1 MRSAGREEL
10 GVIGL
15 STVSDIREPQV
26 YEVAVVGAAG
36 FLGTAIMSTLADA
49 GLPPVGFTVD
59 WPLISG
65 GILAADAAS
74 VRTVVWCASRI
85 NPRLAAERPEL
96 VERDRA
102 DLAEAL
108 AQFASWERPPR
119 VIAFSSGGTV
129 YGPPAEPPF
138 VESMEPAPVN
148 EYGVAKLDLER
159 QLAGSELETV
169 SLRVAN
175 AYGPGQRPAPGQ
187 GVLAHWME
195 AVLSGGE
202 VHLYG
207 DPSSTRDYVY
217 VDDIARAVL
226 AAHLADSPPA
236 VVNIGSGLPTTLD
249 RLLESLEFAVAP
261 ARFDTVRHPA
271 RSTDTD
277 HSTLDAALAREA
289 LGWSPA
295 VTLDEGVAAMWH
307 WRASQ

>member
-1 MRSAGREEL
+1 VGREEF

-36 FLGTAIMSTLADA
+36 FLGTAVMSALAAA
-49 GLPPVGFTVD
+49 GCAAAGFTLDRPLFVD
-59 WPLISG
+59 GVADP
-65 GILAADAAS
+65 DAAN

-85 NPRLAAERPEL
+85 NPRLAVERPEL
-96 VERDRA
+96 VERDRD

-108 AQFASWERPPR
+108 AHFAAWDKPPR
-119 VIAFSSGGTV
+119 LIAFSSGGTV
-129 YGPPAEPPF
+129 YGPPAEPPYA
-138 VESMEPAPVN
+138 ETMEPAPVN
-148 EYGVAKLDLER
+148 EYGAAKLNLER
-159 QLAGSELETV
+159 QLADTALETV

-187 GVLAHWME
+187 GVLAHWMD

-207 DPSSTRDYVY
+207 DASSTRDYVY
-217 VDDIARAVL
+217 VDDIARAVI
-226 AAHLADSPPA
+226 AAHGADAPPR
-236 VVNIGSGLPTTLD
+236 VVNIGSGHPTTLD

-271 RSTDTD
+271 RSTDTH
-277 HSTLDAALAREA
+277 HSTLDATLAREA
-289 LGWSPA
+289 LGWNPTVS
-295 VTLDEGVAAMWH
+295 LDEGVAKMWH

>member
-1 MRSAGREEL
+1 M
-10 GVIGL
+10 
-15 STVSDIREPQV
+15 
-26 YEVAVVGAAG
+26 
-36 FLGTAIMSTLADA
+36 
-49 GLPPVGFTVD
+49 
-59 WPLISG
+59 
-65 GILAADAAS
+65 
-74 VRTVVWCASRI
+74 
-85 NPRLAAERPEL
+85 
-96 VERDRA
+96 
-102 DLAEAL
+102 
-108 AQFASWERPPR
+108 
-119 VIAFSSGGTV
+119 IAFSSGGTV

-138 VESMEPAPVN
+138 VESMDPAPVN
-148 EYGVAKLDLER
+148 EYGAAKLDLER
-159 QLAGSELETV
+159 QLAHSSLETV
-169 SLRVAN
+169 ALRVAN

-226 AAHLADSPPA
+226 AAHLADAPPP

-277 HSTLDAALAREA
+277 HSTLDATLAREA
-289 LGWSPA
+289 LGWSPT
-295 VTLDEGVAAMWH
+295 VTLDEGVAKMWQ

>member
-1 MRSAGREEL
+1 
-10 GVIGL
+10 
-15 STVSDIREPQV
+15 V

-36 FLGTAIMSTLADA
+36 FLGAAVLTALDA
-49 GLPPVGFTVD
+49 GNVTAVGFTLD
-59 WPLISG
+59 NPLFLDGRIAQTG
-65 GILAADAAS
+65 RD

-85 NPRLAAERPEL
+85 NPRLATENPEL
-96 VERDRA
+96 VEQDTA
-102 DLAEAL
+102 DLAQAL
-108 AQFASWERPPR
+108 TEFSTWDRPPR

-129 YGPPAEPPF
+129 YGPPAMPPYA
-138 VESMEPAPVN
+138 ETMAPAPVN
-148 EYGVAKLDLER
+148 EYGAAKLALER
-159 QLAGSELETV
+159 QFAGSKLETV

-207 DPSSTRDYVY
+207 DASSTRDYVY
-217 VDDIARAVL
+217 VGDIAQAVV
-226 AAHLADSPPA
+226 AAHRADAPPP
-236 VVNIGSGLPTTLD
+236 VVNIGSGHPTTLD

-271 RSTDTD
+271 RSTDTE
-277 HSTLDAALAREA
+277 HSTLDATLARAE
-289 LGWSPA
+289 LGWNPTVS
-295 VTLDEGVAAMWH
+295 LDEGVAKMWQ

>member
-1 MRSAGREEL
+1 M
-10 GVIGL
+10 
-15 STVSDIREPQV
+15 

-36 FLGTAIMSTLADA
+36 FLGGSVMSALTAA
-49 GLPPVGFTVD
+49 GYRAGGFTLD
-59 WPLISG
+59 RPLFSG
-65 GILAADAAS
+65 GVVDAEAAS

-85 NPRLAAERPEL
+85 NPRLATERPEL
-96 VERDRA
+96 VERDRG

-108 AQFASWERPPR
+108 AQFASWDRPPR

-129 YGPPAEPPF
+129 YGPPAEPPYA
-138 VESMEPAPVN
+138 ETMEPSPVN
-148 EYGVAKLDLER
+148 EYGAAKLDLEH
-159 QLAGSELETV
+159 QLAGSTLETV
-169 SLRVAN
+169 SLRVSN

-217 VDDIARAVL
+217 VDDIAHAVV
-226 AAHLADSPPA
+226 AAHRADTPPQ

-271 RSTDTD
+271 RATDTD
-277 HSTLDAALAREA
+277 HSTLDATLARES
-289 LGWSPA
+289 LGWRATVS
-295 VTLDEGVAAMWH
+295 LDEGVARMWQ

>member
-1 MRSAGREEL
+1 
-10 GVIGL
+10 
-15 STVSDIREPQV
+15 V

-36 FLGTAIMSTLADA
+36 FLGAAVVSAMADA
-49 GLPPVGFTVD
+49 GFNAGAFTLD
-59 WPLISG
+59 RPLFSG
-65 GILAADAAS
+65 GVVDAEAAD
-74 VRTVVWCASRI
+74 VRTVVWCASRT
-85 NPRLAAERPEL
+85 NPRLASERPEL
-96 VERDRA
+96 VERDRG

-108 AQFASWERPPR
+108 AQFASWDRPPR

-129 YGPPAEPPF
+129 YGPPDVPPF
-138 VESMEPAPVN
+138 VETMEPAPVN
-148 EYGVAKLDLER
+148 EYGAAKVDLER
-159 QLAGSELETV
+159 QLAGSMLQTV
-169 SLRVAN
+169 ALRVAN

-217 VDDIARAVL
+217 VDDIAQAVV
-226 AAHLADSPPA
+226 AAHRADAPPS
-236 VVNIGSGLPTTLD
+236 VVNIGSGVPTTLD

-271 RSTDTD
+271 RATDTE
-277 HSTLDAALAREA
+277 HSSLDATLARDA
-289 LGWSPA
+289 LGWSPT
-295 VTLDEGVAAMWH
+295 VRLDAGVAKMWQ

>member
-1 MRSAGREEL
+1 MPSPLSTAAPPGTAGISTYGSKVAASPTAKSRTKEGVPSPTRAGYVDARIRSVGREEF

-36 FLGTAIMSTLADA
+36 FLGTAVMSALADA
-49 GLPPVGFTVD
+49 GLSAGGFTLDRPLLVD
-59 WPLISG
+59 G
-65 GILAADAAS
+65 VVDRDAGT

-85 NPRLAAERPEL
+85 NPRLASERPEL
-96 VERDRA
+96 VEQDRV

-108 AQFASWERPPR
+108 AHFASWDWPPR

-129 YGPPAEPPF
+129 YGPPSSPPYT
-138 VESMEPAPVN
+138 ESMEPAAVN
-148 EYGVAKLDLER
+148 EYGAAKLDLER
-159 QLAGSELETV
+159 QLADTALETV

-207 DPSSTRDYVY
+207 D
-217 VDDIARAVL
+217 
-226 AAHLADSPPA
+226 A
-236 VVNIGSGLPTTLD
+236 VVRRGTMFTSTTS
-249 RLLESLEFAVAP
+249 R
-261 ARFDTVRHPA
+261 RR
-271 RSTDTD
+271 
-277 HSTLDAALAREA
+277 
-289 LGWSPA
+289 
-295 VTLDEGVAAMWH
+295 
-307 WRASQ
+307 